1 MKRFFEKIKTN
12 FPKDRP
18 TQIILGVM
26 VILALV
32 GAVYGFRLARQIVS
46 TNETFSLPGDPVLNT
61 GAEEDGTA
69 APGETEAVPQPTD
82 PVAASLPTPEPW
94 DGVSRVN
101 VLVMGLDYRD
111 WEAGETPR
119 TDTMILLSLDPLNN
133 TAGMISIPRDLWVSI
148 PGFDYGKINTAYY
161 LGEVYNLP
169 GGGAAL
175 AARTVEELLGVPV
188 HYYAQID
195 FQAFVD
201 FIDHIEGVKIDF
213 PEPMVLDRRGKWN
226 TVTVGPGRVTLP
238 GEYALA
244 YARTRSSEGGDF
256 DRSTRQQILI
266 MAIRDR
272 ILDFNM
278 MPKLVANAPQIYE
291 DLAAG
296 INTNMGLNEA
306 IRLAWSALE
315 VDREN
320 ISQVIISNEYVTLG
334 KSPDG
339 LDILKPIPDKI
350 RLLRDEVFGTGGAL
364 GPVAAG
370 DLLELVAQ
378 EGARV
383 SVRNGSYQAGL
394 AANTASWL
402 KDQGFNIVEEAN
414 ADYSVYSQ
422 IYIYNGTPYAL
433 QWLSETMGVSSSYIF
448 NQYDPT
454 AAYDIVVV
462 LGDDW
467 AANNPMP

>member
-1 MKRFFEKIKTN
+1 MRLFEKIKHN

-18 TQIILGVM
+18 TQIILALM
-26 VILALV
+26 VILAIV
-32 GAVYGFRLARQIVS
+32 GAFFGFRIARRIVS
-46 TNETFSLPGDPVLNT
+46 TNETFSLPGDPVLAA
-61 GAEEDGTA
+61 AEE
-69 APGETEAVPQPTD
+69 ETEATSEGDPESTPKPTTAL
-82 PVAASLPTPEPW
+82 AANLPTPEPW

-119 TDTMILLSLDPLNN
+119 TDTMILLTLDPLNN

-169 GGGAAL
+169 GGGPGL

-201 FIDHIEGVKIDF
+201 FIDNIDGVKIYF
-213 PEPMVLDRRGKWN
+213 EEEMVLDRRGKWN
-226 TVTVGPGRVTLP
+226 TVTVGPGAVTLP

-256 DRSTRQQILI
+256 DRATRQQILI

-278 MPKLVANAPQIYE
+278 MPRLVSNAPMIYE

-296 INTNMGLNEA
+296 INTNMSLNEA
-306 IRLAWSALE
+306 IKLAWSGLD
-315 VDREN
+315 VNRDS
-320 ISQVIISNEYVTLG
+320 ISQVVISNEYVTFG

-364 GPVAAG
+364 GPVANG
-370 DLLELVAQ
+370 DILELVTQ

-394 AANTASWL
+394 AASTAAWL
-402 KDQGFNIVEEAN
+402 REQGFNIVEETN
-414 ADYSVYSQ
+414 ADYAVYSQ
-422 IYIYNGTPYAL
+422 IYVYNGTPYAL
-433 QWLSETMGVSSSYIF
+433 RWLSETMGVTTSNIY
-448 NQYDPT
+448 NQFDPN

-467 AANNPMP
+467 AGNNPIP